1 MNWGGLSV
9 AVGLVAVALAA
20 PPWGFLLVVAIVAG
34 VALWNKTQKPK

>member
-9 AVGLVAVALAA
+9 AVGLVVVALSA

-34 VALWNKTQKPK
+34 IALWAKMQKPK